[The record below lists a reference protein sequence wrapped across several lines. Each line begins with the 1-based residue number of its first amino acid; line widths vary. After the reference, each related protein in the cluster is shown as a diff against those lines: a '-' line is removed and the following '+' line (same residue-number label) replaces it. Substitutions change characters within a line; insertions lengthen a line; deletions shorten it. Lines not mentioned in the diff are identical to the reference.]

1 MSTQPSTTA
10 TPLSHVL
17 QGGYAHPLTRSL
29 QAERT
34 LTKEMLMFPIF
45 ISDDPNAQQP
55 IDSFPNQFRQVS
67 RKKNNPIYVKILK
80 KLDILLTFY
89 PDIFGL
95 VYACRLGLN
104 VLEGF
109 IRPFVEKGLR
119 SVMLFGVPMNCQK
132 DAVGTPADDENG
144 PTILAIRLLKEKFP
158 RLFVAADVC
167 LCEYTD
173 HGHCGF
179 APGQSGG
186 EIDTPASV
194 ARIAAVALSYARAGA
209 DCVAPSDMMDGR
221 IGAIKQALID
231 ARLANRCCLM
241 SYSAKFASAL
251 YGPFR
256 AAACSAPSLGDR
268 KGYQLPPNA
277 RGLARRAII
286 RDISEGADI
295 IMVKPAQTY
304 LDVVSEARSLAPS
317 HPLACYQVSGEYAA
331 LLAGADAGVYEL
343 KSMVLETLDCMLR
356 AGATLILTY
365 FTPMLLD
372 WL

>member
-1 MSTQPSTTA
+1 M
-10 TPLSHVL
+10 
-17 QGGYAHPLTRSL
+17 
-29 QAERT
+29 
-34 LTKEMLMFPIF
+34 TKDMLMFPLF
-45 ISDDPNAQQP
+45 ISDDPDAKQP
-55 IDSFPNQFRQVS
+55 INSFPNQFQ
-67 RKKNNPIYVKILK
+67 
-80 KLDILLTFY
+80 
-89 PDIFGL
+89 
-95 VYACRLGLN
+95 LGIN
-104 VLEGF
+104 VLEDF
-109 IRPFVEKGLR
+109 LRPLIDKGLR
-119 SVMLFGVPMNCQK
+119 SVILFGVPMKCKK
-132 DAVGTPADDENG
+132 DARGTPADDETG
-144 PTILAIRLLKEKFP
+144 PTISAIRLLKLKFP
-158 RLFVAADVC
+158 SLFVAADVC
-167 LCEYTD
+167 LCEYTE

-179 APGQSGG
+179 APGKPGG
-186 EIDTPASV
+186 EIDTPVSV

-221 IGAIKQALID
+221 VGAIKQALID

-241 SYSAKFASAL
+241 SYSAKFASSL

-256 AAACSAPSLGDR
+256 AAACSAPSFGDR

-277 RGLARRAII
+277 RGLAKRAIV

-295 IMVKPAQTY
+295 IMVKPAQMY
-304 LDVVSEARSLAPS
+304 LDVLSEARSLAPS

-343 KSMVLETLDCMLR
+343 KPMVFESLDCMLR

>member
-1 MSTQPSTTA
+1 MSTEPSSTA

-29 QAERT
+29 QAERS
-34 LTKEMLMFPIF
+34 LTKDMLMFPLF
-45 ISDDPNAQQP
+45 IIDDPDAKRP
-55 IDSFPNQFRQVS
+55 IDSFPNQYQ
-67 RKKNNPIYVKILK
+67 
-80 KLDILLTFY
+80 
-89 PDIFGL
+89 
-95 VYACRLGLN
+95 LGIN

-109 IRPFVEKGLR
+109 LRPLIEKGLR
-119 SVMLFGVPMNCQK
+119 SVILFGVPMNCEK
-132 DAVGTPADDENG
+132 DARGTPADDVTG
-144 PTILAIRLLKEKFP
+144 PTISAIRLLKEKFP
-158 RLFVAADVC
+158 SLFVAADVC
-167 LCEYTD
+167 LCEYTE

-179 APGQSGG
+179 APGRPGG
-186 EIDTPASV
+186 EIDTPVSV
-194 ARIAAVALSYARAGA
+194 ARIAAVALSYAQAGA

-221 IGAIKQALID
+221 IGAIKQALVD

-256 AAACSAPSLGDR
+256 AAACSAPSFGDR

-277 RGLARRAII
+277 RGLAKRAII

-304 LDVVSEARSLAPS
+304 LDVLSEARSLAPS

-343 KSMVLETLDCMLR
+343 KPMVLETLDCMLR

>member
-55 IDSFPNQFRQVS
+55 IDSFPNQFR
-67 RKKNNPIYVKILK
+67 
-80 KLDILLTFY
+80 
-89 PDIFGL
+89 
-95 VYACRLGLN
+95 LGLN

-144 PTILAIRLLKEKFP
+144 PTISAIRLLKEKFP
-158 RLFVAADVC
+158 SLFVAADV
-167 LCEYTD
+167 
-173 HGHCGF
+173 
-179 APGQSGG
+179 S
-186 EIDTPASV
+186 
-194 ARIAAVALSYARAGA
+194 AVALSYARAGA

-241 SYSAKFASAL
+241 SYSAEFASAL

-277 RGLARRAII
+277 RGLAKRAII

-343 KSMVLETLDCMLR
+343 KPMVLETLDCMLR

>member
-55 IDSFPNQFRQVS
+55 IDSFPNQFR
-67 RKKNNPIYVKILK
+67 
-80 KLDILLTFY
+80 
-89 PDIFGL
+89 
-95 VYACRLGLN
+95 LGLN

-144 PTILAIRLLKEKFP
+144 PTISAIRLLKEKFP
-158 RLFVAADVC
+158 SLFVAADVC

-277 RGLARRAII
+277 RGLAKRAII

>member
-1 MSTQPSTTA
+1 
-10 TPLSHVL
+10 
-17 QGGYAHPLTRSL
+17 
-29 QAERT
+29 
-34 LTKEMLMFPIF
+34 
-45 ISDDPNAQQP
+45 
-55 IDSFPNQFRQVS
+55 
-67 RKKNNPIYVKILK
+67 
-80 KLDILLTFY
+80 
-89 PDIFGL
+89 
-95 VYACRLGLN
+95 
-104 VLEGF
+104 
-109 IRPFVEKGLR
+109 
-119 SVMLFGVPMNCQK
+119 
-132 DAVGTPADDENG
+132 
-144 PTILAIRLLKEKFP
+144 
-158 RLFVAADVC
+158 
-167 LCEYTD
+167 
-173 HGHCGF
+173 
-179 APGQSGG
+179 
-186 EIDTPASV
+186 
-194 ARIAAVALSYARAGA
+194 
-209 DCVAPSDMMDGR
+209 
-221 IGAIKQALID
+221 
-231 ARLANRCCLM
+231 M

-277 RGLARRAII
+277 RGLAKRAII

>member
-1 MSTQPSTTA
+1 MCQKSSSSA

-29 QAERT
+29 QAERS
-34 LTKEMLMFPIF
+34 LTKDMLMFPIF
-45 ISDDPNAQQP
+45 ISDNPDAKEP
-55 IDSFPNQFRQVS
+55 IDSFPNQ
-67 RKKNNPIYVKILK
+67 Y
-80 KLDILLTFY
+80 
-89 PDIFGL
+89 
-95 VYACRLGLN
+95 RLGLN
-104 VLEGF
+104 VLEQF
-109 IRPFVEKGLR
+109 LRPLVEKGLR
-119 SVMLFGVPMNCQK
+119 SVMLFGVPTKCEK
-132 DAVGTPADDENG
+132 DARGTPADDATG
-144 PTILAIRLLKEKFP
+144 PTISAIILLKSKFP
-158 RLFVAADVC
+158 SLFVAADVC

-173 HGHCGF
+173 HGHCGY
-179 APGQSGG
+179 ATGRPGG
-186 EIDTPASV
+186 EIDTLESV
-194 ARIAAVALSYARAGA
+194 DRIAEVALSYAQAGA

-221 IGAIKQALID
+221 VGAIKTALINS
-231 ARLANRCCLM
+231 RLANRCCLM

-256 AAACSAPSLGDR
+256 AAACSAPSSGDR

-277 RGLARRAII
+277 RGLAKRAII

-304 LDVVSEARSLAPS
+304 LDVLSEARALAPS

-331 LLAGADAGVYEL
+331 LLAGANAGVYEL
-343 KSMVLETLDCMLR
+343 KPMVLETLDCMLR